1 MNIRTQAWILVAFGV
16 MLMRLA
22 SGDQLLLYVNPSS
35 RIWVMVAG
43 FALASL
49 GGLLACGV
57 GGVVGAGGGSER
69 TRTLGWALLAPIAV
83 VALVAPP
90 ALGSFTAVHS
100 RPISVDP
107 GTADYPALSGSRPV
121 NLTTLD
127 FVSRALSHHGQT
139 VLGHRVRVTGFALR
153 RTDGGFVL
161 SRLVITCCAA
171 DAAPVFIG
179 VLTAQPIP
187 RRDEWV
193 TVVGTFAG
201 IDQAPNRAGSPLV
214 RLAAVSIERTASP
227 VDPYEH

>member
-1 MNIRTQAWILVAFGV
+1 MNVRTHALILVAFGV
-16 MLMRLA
+16 VLVRLA

-35 RIWVMVAG
+35 RVWVMIAG
-43 FALASL
+43 FALALL
-49 GGLLACGV
+49 GGLLACKADS
-57 GGVVGAGGGSER
+57 AGPER
-69 TRTLGWALLAPIAV
+69 TRILGWALLAPIAV
-83 VALVAPP
+83 VVLVAPP

-107 GTADYPALSGSRPV
+107 GTADYPALSGTGTV
-121 NLTTLD
+121 DLTTLD

-153 RTDGGFVL
+153 RNDGGFVL

-171 DAAPVFIG
+171 DAAPVFID
-179 VLTAQPIP
+179 VRTDQPSP

-201 IDQAPNRAGSPLV
+201 IDPAPNRAGSPLV

-227 VDPYEH
+227 VDSYEH